1 MNPFVVTLYNSIP
14 ASLKKRF
21 GQSAKLK
28 WLRTLL
34 LQTNNTYKTSTVQ
47 VSRMYGTQPVTFKFV
62 APVKIAARALQRG
75 IENTLLNNSI
85 SLFKQQQW
93 SDNAVI
99 FDVGAN
105 FGYLSLVWSQTLAKN
120 GQVFAFEANTWV
132 SDCLVK
138 SVFQNDL
145 QRTIT
150 VVNNAVGDVCKP
162 VQLFLNHS
170 SSNVLDL
177 HHIDN
182 SVTIDMISIDSYVK
196 QQNISGCD
204 LIKIDVDGIE
214 PAILNGAKETILK
227 FQPMVIVETN
237 NNMDIITWFENID
250 YHILTMKLEPYIKGD
265 VLPPNIFCLPKT
277 AL

>member
-14 ASLKKRF
+14 ASLKKRL
-21 GQSAKLK
+21 GQSARLK

-34 LQTNNTYKTSTVQ
+34 LQSNKTYKTSTVQ
-47 VSRMYGTQPVTFKFV
+47 VSRLYGAQQVVFKFT
-62 APVKIAARALQRG
+62 APVKVAARALQRG

-85 SLFKQQQW
+85 SLFKQQHW
-93 SDNAVI
+93 PDNAVI

-120 GQVFAFEANTWV
+120 GQVHAFEANTWV

-138 SVFQNDL
+138 SVAENDL
-145 QRTIT
+145 QQSIT
-150 VVNNAVGDVCKP
+150 LVNNAVGDVCQP

-177 HHIDN
+177 RHNEN
-182 SVTIDMISIDSYVK
+182 SVTIDMITIDSYVK
-196 QQNISGCD
+196 QQNITRCD

-214 PAILNGAKETILK
+214 PAILKGAKETILK

-237 NNMDIITWFENID
+237 NNIDMITWFENID
-250 YHILTMKLEPYIKGD
+250 YQILTMKLKPYIKGD
-265 VLPPNIFCLPKT
+265 VLPPNIFCLPKAT
-277 AL
+277 L